1 MPTYQPKQK
10 IMKKWNLF
18 AVRGAEPV
26 KETLTRVSTF
36 SEAEEVAK
44 KLFDEYDDGNY
55 PDLCV
60 FCTHHGAYYNEY
72 MDFHDEEDFPV
83 YARVCGEMQ
92 WNRMHVG
99 EFCMIGMLYDED
111 FIEEIREEDEA
122 NKPRHIYELTEDEL
136 QELFCQVKG
145 NLGSMYISDYQNSLR
160 VDEHEV
166 YDYMEGYT
174 DELDEEYGDD
184 WYSHANSADFAEYCL
199 A

>member
-1 MPTYQPKQK
+1 
-10 IMKKWNLF
+10 MKKWNLF
-18 AVRGAEPV
+18 VVRGGEPE
-26 KETLTRVSTF
+26 KDTLTRVSTF
-36 SEAEEVAK
+36 SEAERVAE
-44 KLFDEYDDGNY
+44 KLFNEYDDGNY

-60 FCTHHGAYYNEY
+60 FCTHHYACNYTYL
-72 MDFHDEEDFPV
+72 DLHDNEDFPV
-83 YARVCGEMQ
+83 YARVSGEMQ

-99 EFCMIGMLYDED
+99 LLCLVGMTYDED
-111 FIEEIREEDEA
+111 FINEIREEDEA
-122 NKPRHIYELTEDEL
+122 SRPRHIYELTDTEL
-136 QELFCQVKG
+136 QELFCQVKR
-145 NLGSMYISDYQNSLR
+145 NLGSMYISDYQNDLR

>member
-1 MPTYQPKQK
+1 
-10 IMKKWNLF
+10 MKKWNLF
-18 AVRGAEPV
+18 AVRGAEPI

-99 EFCMIGMLYDED
+99 EFCQIGMTYDEY
-111 FIEEIREEDEA
+111 FIDEIREEDEA

-145 NLGSMYISDYQNSLR
+145 HLGSIYLSDYQNDLR
-160 VDEHEV
+160 VDENEV
-166 YDYMEGYT
+166 CEYMDDYT
-174 DELDEEYGDD
+174 DGLYEEYGDD
-184 WYSHANSADFAEYCL
+184 WYSHADAADFAEYCV